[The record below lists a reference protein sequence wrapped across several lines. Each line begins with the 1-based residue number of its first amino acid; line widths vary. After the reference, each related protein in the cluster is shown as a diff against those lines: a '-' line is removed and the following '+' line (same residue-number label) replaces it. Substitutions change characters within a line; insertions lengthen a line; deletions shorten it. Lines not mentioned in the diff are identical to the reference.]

1 MTTRRHA
8 VFGGLHDE
16 RVSRCCALHQSGD
29 VEIHDGTKKATWQSL
44 YRATFDDELLGG
56 SIGDELSPEERLTQD
71 SMTRATLKRALPE
84 IQWQALAGKYSI
96 NQDEVRAAA
105 AYLTPRVVSPAH
117 QLFKTKCVMAWM
129 IPERRNG
136 LPASFYV
143 LHSWDADGTP
153 ERTLRRWRSITKQ
166 WLDDQVAAAHFA
178 VEALLDER
186 GLLHQD
192 AA

>member
-1 MTTRRHA
+1 MSVYRDAAHCIS
-8 VFGGLHDE
+8 
-16 RVSRCCALHQSGD
+16 RVMSID
-29 VEIHDGTKKATWQSL
+29 IHDGTKKASWQRK
-44 YRATFDDELLGG
+44 YKATFDDELLGG
-56 SIGDELSPEERLTQD
+56 GISDDLSPEERLTQD

-143 LHSWDADGTP
+143 LHTWDADGTP
-153 ERTLRRWRSITKQ
+153 ERTLRRWRSITKA
-166 WLDDQVAAAHFA
+166 WLDDQVSAAHFA
-178 VEALLDER
+178 VEALLEER
-186 GLLHQD
+186 GLLHQE